1 MKQILERDDGRVMT
15 AQQHHHTYVD
25 ESEVAPAPGR
35 RGDPRRNVL
44 IALLVTL
51 ALAAIDSTVVTT
63 AVPSIVKNL
72 GGFTIFPW
80 IFSIYLLTQAVSVPI
95 YGRLSDLYGRRPIL
109 YTGVTIF
116 LLASVLCGIAPS
128 MPFLIGAR
136 AIQGLGAGAIIPI
149 VQTVVGDLYSIEE
162 RSKIQGYTAGVWGV
176 ASVLGPLIGG
186 AITQYITWRWIF
198 YINLPFGFVALF
210 LLSRR
215 LHETVER
222 QEHRIDFAGSL
233 VMAIGLSSLI
243 FGLLQG
249 GSGWA
254 WTDTREILVLA
265 LGILFICL
273 FAIVEHLSA
282 EPMIPSWVVTRRPM
296 LAANMANLLLGAVQY
311 GLTAYVPAWAE
322 GVRGVS
328 PIEAGLTVA
337 TLLFGWPISSALAGR
352 LYLAIGFRS
361 TTLIGV
367 AITIAGTALYP
378 LLGPASPILVACS
391 FGLLVG
397 VGLGFIATPL
407 LVSSQSIV
415 GRDRRGVATASNLFS
430 RSVGSAVGIAV
441 IGTLANRSLA
451 RWISHPPTQLV
462 GHLPASV
469 NSAVSLLEN
478 HAKMA
483 ASTRMFITHGLFQAT
498 HAAFLAVFMS
508 AGVTALALLAMPKR
522 SVPLKFEGEDVP
534 LEREVEL
541 R

>member
-1 MKQILERDDGRVMT
+1 
-15 AQQHHHTYVD
+15 
-25 ESEVAPAPGR
+25 
-35 RGDPRRNVL
+35 
-44 IALLVTL
+44 
-51 ALAAIDSTVVTT
+51 
-63 AVPSIVKNL
+63 
-72 GGFTIFPW
+72 
-80 IFSIYLLTQAVSVPI
+80 
-95 YGRLSDLYGRRPIL
+95 
-109 YTGVTIF
+109 
-116 LLASVLCGIAPS
+116 